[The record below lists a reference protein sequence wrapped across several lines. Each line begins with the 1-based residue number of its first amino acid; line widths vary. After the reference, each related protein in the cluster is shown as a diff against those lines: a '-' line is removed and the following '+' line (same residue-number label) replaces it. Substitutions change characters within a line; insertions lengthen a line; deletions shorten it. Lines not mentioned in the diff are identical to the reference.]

1 MYRTTDFQTDNKY
14 FKTGSKN
21 YPLLNPESLNLD
33 NPTNL
38 NIRDTNLQ
46 IEVTRLLK

>member
-1 MYRTTDFQTDNKY
+1 MYRTTDFETDKKY
-14 FKTGSKN
+14 FKSGSKN
-21 YPLLNPESLNLD
+21 YPLLNPESS
-33 NPTNL
+33 NPDIVTNL

>member
-21 YPLLNPESLNLD
+21 YPLLNPESPNLD
-33 NPTNL
+33 IPTNF
-38 NIRDTNLQ
+38 NIRDANLQ